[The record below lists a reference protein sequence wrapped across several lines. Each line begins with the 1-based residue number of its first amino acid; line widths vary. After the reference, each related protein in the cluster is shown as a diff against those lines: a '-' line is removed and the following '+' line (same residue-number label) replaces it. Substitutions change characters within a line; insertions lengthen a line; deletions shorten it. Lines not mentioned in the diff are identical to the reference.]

1 MDDCPICKE
10 TLSETNLCKT
20 ICGHSYCLS
29 CIIKHSK
36 TNNKC
41 PLCRK
46 ELFVMNIE
54 ESETESEEESESDL
68 ETYESRLHNYE
79 IHGKINN
86 YEVHGKIKMNNNL
99 QALIFAIIALFNYAV
114 VNICVDIIMYK
125 RTR

>member
-10 TLSETNLCKT
+10 TLSHTNLCKT

-29 CIIKHSK
+29 CMIKHSK

-41 PLCRK
+41 PICRK
-46 ELFVMNIE
+46 ELFMNTE
-54 ESETESEEESESDL
+54 ESESEEESEL
-68 ETYESRLHNYE
+68 EIYESRLHRYE

-86 YEVHGKIKMNNNL
+86 YEIHGKIKMNNNL
-99 QALIFAIIALFNYAV
+99 QALIFATYALFYYAV
-114 VNICVDIIMYK
+114 VNICVDLLMYK